1 MSETEREGEREKER
15 EREREREREMRVGE
29 EKGTRPTE
37 RQQWEVGTLKDGRQ
51 LRSKSG
57 CAKARRVRNR
67 PEKNKRRRNGG
78 ETSAT
83 QYDGQLRHHG
93 EGERPAE
100 GDGEE
105 LNGGGKVV
113 ELYGGR

>member
-1 MSETEREGEREKER
+1 MDAPRRG
-15 EREREREREMRVGE
+15 
-29 EKGTRPTE
+29 
-37 RQQWEVGTLKDGRQ
+37 
-51 LRSKSG
+51 G
-57 CAKARRVRNR
+57 CATGPR
-67 PEKNKRRRNGG
+67 KNKRRRNGG

-93 EGERPAE
+93 EGERSAE

-113 ELYGGR
+113 ELYGGEVARKKEASAVGQTNTPWAGDH

>member
-1 MSETEREGEREKER
+1 MSENEREGER

-67 PEKNKRRRNGG
+67 PEKKQTTKKWWGNQRN
-78 ETSAT
+78 TI
-83 QYDGQLRHHG
+83 
-93 EGERPAE
+93 
-100 GDGEE
+100 
-105 LNGGGKVV
+105 
-113 ELYGGR
+113 